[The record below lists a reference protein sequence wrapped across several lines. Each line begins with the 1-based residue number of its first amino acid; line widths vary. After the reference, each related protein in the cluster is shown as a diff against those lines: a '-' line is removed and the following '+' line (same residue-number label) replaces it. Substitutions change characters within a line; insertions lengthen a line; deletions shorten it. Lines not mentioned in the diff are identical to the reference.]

1 MRGGDRVEEDAATGV
16 LVWPLLE
23 VRILAPEVLKLQGR
37 RAGIAPGTGVPA
49 AEPLASSTS

>member
-23 VRILAPEVLKLQGR
+23 VRILTPEELQLRSKGEELVS
-37 RAGIAPGTGVPA
+37 PPA
-49 AEPLASSTS
+49 LAEPLCLQH

>member
-23 VRILAPEVLKLQGR
+23 VRILAPEVLKLQGEELVSLQ
-37 RAGIAPGTGVPA
+37 AQGACC
-49 AEPLASSTS
+49 